1 MGRAERRREERLK
14 EASNGSGRVSL
25 SHKEIGQIKEA
36 AETKI
41 LEYNVEA
48 LMTCFALVMYE
59 IDGIVIDDVQMALQ
73 RIDELM
79 GGIVSGKETVEG
91 YKKALQDRTGL
102 VVSCK

>member
-1 MGRAERRREERLK
+1 MGRAERLK
-14 EASNGSGRVSL
+14 SVQNGTGRVSL
-25 SHKEIGQIKEA
+25 THKEIGQIKEA

-79 GGIVSGKETVEG
+79 GAVHDGSASIEG
-91 YKKALQDRTGL
+91 YKKELELRTGI
-102 VVSCK
+102 VVSCI